1 MESMEGNG
9 GGRLVVT
16 ELSHIKELVRQ
27 LEGHLGGSGSPDLC
41 KHLASQIFSVTERS
55 IGMIRSGHFDGHRKR
70 SAAAVAAGDLDS
82 ATPSPLSDVSDL
94 PFKATK
100 KRKTSTEKKRHQI
113 RVSSTGGVE
122 NPPVDDG
129 HSWRKYGQKEILGAK
144 HPRGYYRCT
153 HRHSQG
159 CMATKQVQRTDEDA
173 MVFDVIYHGEHTC
186 VHKAVAAGAGKPETE
201 TDTNAA
207 AESRLHELSSGLTVK
222 IEGLT
227 APPQQQQG
235 GGGWNAMP
243 PFCLSSPVSGLA
255 PPDQHN
261 PFSAPSTPEN
271 RLAAAASSAASP
283 ATSDSMAAAPF
294 HQAAAAGGD
303 AAWRDAELQ
312 EVVSALVAATTATAT
327 AQPAPATAM
336 VDADLS
342 ALDAFEFDPGF
353 TIDITS
359 FFA

>member
-1 MESMEGNG
+1 
-9 GGRLVVT
+9 
-16 ELSHIKELVRQ
+16 
-27 LEGHLGGSGSPDLC
+27 
-41 KHLASQIFSVTERS
+41 
-55 IGMIRSGHFDGHRKR
+55 
-70 SAAAVAAGDLDS
+70 
-82 ATPSPLSDVSDL
+82 
-94 PFKATK
+94 
-100 KRKTSTEKKRHQI
+100 
-113 RVSSTGGVE
+113 
-122 NPPVDDG
+122 
-129 HSWRKYGQKEILGAK
+129 
-144 HPRGYYRCT
+144 
-153 HRHSQG
+153 
-159 CMATKQVQRTDEDA
+159 MATKQVQRTDEDA
-173 MVFDVIYHGEHTC
+173 TVFDVIYHGEHTC

-207 AESRLHELSSGLTVK
+207 AESRLHDLSSGLTVK

-294 HQAAAAGGD
+294 HQAAAGGGD
-303 AAWRDAELQ
+303 EAWRDAELQ
-312 EVVSALVAATTATAT
+312 EVVSALVAATTTTAT

>member
-16 ELSHIKELVRQ
+16 ELSHIKELVKQ

-55 IGMIRSGHFDGHRKR
+55 IGMIRSGHFDGPRKR
-70 SAAAVAAGDLDS
+70 AAATGDLDP

-100 KRKTSTEKKRHQI
+100 KRKMSTEKKRHQI

-129 HSWRKYGQKEILGAK
+129 HSWRKYGQKEILGSK

-153 HRHSQG
+153 HRNSQG
-159 CMATKQVQRTDEDA
+159 CMATKQVQRTDQDA
-173 MVFDVIYHGEHTC
+173 TLFDVIYHGEHTC
-186 VHKAVAAGAGKPETE
+186 VQKAVAAGAGNTQPE

-207 AESRLHELSSGLTVK
+207 QSHLHHLSSGLTVK
-222 IEGLT
+222 VEGLT
-227 APPQQQQG
+227 ATEQPPPPPQQQQQQG
-235 GGGWNAMP
+235 GSWNAMP

-255 PPDQHN
+255 PPEHN

-271 RLAAAASSAASP
+271 SP
-283 ATSDSMAAAPF
+283 ATSGSNHPSVAAPF
-294 HQAAAAGGD
+294 HQVAGD

-312 EVVSALVAATTATAT
+312 EVVSALVAATTTV
-327 AQPAPATAM
+327 QPATAAM
-336 VDADLS
+336 DADFS
-342 ALDAFEFDPGF
+342 LDGFEFDPAF

-359 FFA
+359 FFT